1 MAENSKIDKTN
12 KSERVLALHEK
23 LRSGKGIRKE
33 EEAKRYGVDVKSIE
47 RDIDVIKSFLSD
59 QQLETGE
66 IREIKYDRNR
76 GEYIL
81 VTRQNS
87 KFTKSEILAISKILL
102 ESRAFTKKEMDNL
115 IEKLL
120 SCCVP
125 EENYQIVKK
134 LILNE
139 QHHYVEPH
147 HKTVFVDNM
156 WDLGVAIKEHKI
168 IHIGYKKLKGEEVVE
183 RKLQPMAIMFSEFY
197 FYLVGFIMD
206 IDKKK
211 AFQNP
216 DDPFPTIY
224 RIDRIQKLEITE
236 EKFRVQDSIGRF
248 EEGEF
253 RKRIQF
259 MQGGKLR
266 RIKFK
271 YKGNSLE
278 AVLDRL
284 PTAEI
289 VKKEDDGVVL
299 QAEVFGNGVDMWLRM
314 HDGEIEMVE

>member
-1 MAENSKIDKTN
+1 MEEHEKRNRA
-12 KSERVLALHEK
+12 LALYIK
-23 LRSGKGIRKE
+23 MLRGERINKNEVAESYK
-33 EEAKRYGVDVKSIE
+33 VSTKSIE
-47 RDIDVIKSFLSD
+47 RDVKEIREELDRLEM
-59 QQLETGE
+59 ETGE
-66 IREIKYDRNR
+66 IQTVENDRGK
-76 GEYIL
+76 GEYFL
-81 VTRQNS
+81 DVQKNS
-87 KFTKSEILAISKILL
+87 QFTKSEILAISKILL
-102 ESRAFTKKEMDNL
+102 ESRAFTKEEMNGLMD
-115 IEKLL
+115 KLL

-125 EENYQIVKK
+125 KENYQIVKE
-134 LILNE
+134 LIRNE
-139 QHHYVEPH
+139 QFHYMEPH
-147 HKTVFVDNM
+147 HKTMFVDKM
-156 WDLGVAIKEHKI
+156 WDLGVAIKEHKV
-168 IHIGYKKLKGEEVVE
+168 IHIFYQKLKGETMVE

-211 AFQNP
+211 EFQNP

-224 RIDRIQKLEITE
+224 RIDRIQSLEVTE
-236 EKFRVQDSIGRF
+236 EKFHVKDSIGRF

-289 VKKEDDGVVL
+289 VREDEDGVVL

-314 HDGEIEMVE
+314 HEGEVEMVE

>member
-139 QHHYVEPH
+139 QHHYVEPQ

-156 WDLGVAIKEHKI
+156 WDLGVAIKEHKV